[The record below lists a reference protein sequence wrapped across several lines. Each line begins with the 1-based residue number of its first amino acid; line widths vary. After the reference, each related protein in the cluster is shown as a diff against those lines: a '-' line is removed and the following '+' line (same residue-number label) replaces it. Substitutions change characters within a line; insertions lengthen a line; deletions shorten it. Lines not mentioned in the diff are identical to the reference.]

1 MCSGSFLGVCLS
13 QPLSHSAMRAC
24 ARAHTHTHTHAQST
38 LQKSRKTLGMHT
50 VLCAQGP
57 IQFEHKFCFEKITH
71 EKLSIFSA
79 SPSTMHVIFQRLGLH
94 YSLQDAAFITD
105 SIFTKI
111 NCLLHLISKSHDLN
125 SILNENP
132 DLLPNRVNSPC
143 HY

>member
-13 QPLSHSAMRAC
+13 QPLSHSAMCAC
-24 ARAHTHTHTHAQST
+24 VHTHTHTHNLRSKN
-38 LQKSRKTLGMHT
+38 LERLLGCIT

-57 IQFEHKFCFEKITH
+57 IQFEHKFCFENITH
-71 EKLSIFSA
+71 EKLLIFNA